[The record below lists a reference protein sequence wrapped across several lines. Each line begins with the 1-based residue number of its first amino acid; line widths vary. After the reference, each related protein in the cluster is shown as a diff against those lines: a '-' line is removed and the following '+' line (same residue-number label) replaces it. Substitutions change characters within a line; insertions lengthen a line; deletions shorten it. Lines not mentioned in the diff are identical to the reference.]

1 MHWTRLRQKLAGEMW
16 PEALLLPRLIQK
28 LDVQNSGPR
37 EERVCDMI
45 RPRKPIEAPRSF
57 GRRLVC
63 LGVLVSLCLGMS
75 IYQVRADSN
84 TLTPSGDTYVASG
97 RPADNFSPKTTTWVG
112 YDQSGGYLVERA
124 LLAFAPGTLPPR
136 GSTIASASLHLY
148 LGATTTGDAP
158 MQVSAHRTTSNW
170 DPNTVTWPRQPSFGP
185 ADASTSVP
193 AVVLQWYAWD
203 VKTALQTWSDQRDTI
218 DFGLV
223 LTSTALSGQHER
235 SFRSL
240 EYSGTEFHPY
250 LEITYESPP
259 PLTVSL
265 KQTNLPGLKLQY
277 DIAVSNPSKL
287 AASSVKVAAP
297 IPLGTTVQ
305 SAGGGTQV
313 GSELQWTPG
322 TLAAAGG
329 AWNGSYTVAVT
340 ASSAAEQ
347 AQTEQ
352 TAGNH
357 RPSHHE

>member
-1 MHWTRLRQKLAGEMW
+1 M
-16 PEALLLPRLIQK
+16 
-28 LDVQNSGPR
+28 
-37 EERVCDMI
+37 
-45 RPRKPIEAPRSF
+45 
-57 GRRLVC
+57 
-63 LGVLVSLCLGMS
+63 
-75 IYQVRADSN
+75 
-84 TLTPSGDTYVASG
+84 
-97 RPADNFSPKTTTWVG
+97 
-112 YDQSGGYLVERA
+112 
-124 LLAFAPGTLPPR
+124 
-136 GSTIASASLHLY
+136 
-148 LGATTTGDAP
+148 
-158 MQVSAHRTTSNW
+158 
-170 DPNTVTWPRQPSFGP
+170 
-185 ADASTSVP
+185 P

-203 VKTALQTWSDQRDTI
+203 VKTALQTWSDQRDTT

-297 IPLGTTVQ
+297 IPPGTTVQ

-340 ASSAAEQ
+340 AAGAAEQ

-352 TAGNH
+352 TREIIGQVTTNKEKGGTTRRTGTSRRSCLHWYSPDADGTDPASDGTSAASILISVIP
-357 RPSHHE
+357 PSSRSSRAARRIL